1 MGWKRERKGVS
12 RGVEIDWEENG
23 EGKREKKGK
32 QVKGEVEN
40 NEKR

>member
-1 MGWKRERKGVS
+1 MGWKERKGVS
-12 RGVEIDWEENG
+12 RGVEIDREENG